1 MKLLPLLSAL
11 VVVLLAAGCASSYRV
26 VQVPQYGADLYPQST
41 TRAGV
46 TVAIDEIRAP
56 ERVKRLFGADLI
68 EEGILPVNVV
78 VSNFGRQRMLLKPSD
93 ILLHGE
99 KEVIDPVPVETV
111 MAVAT
116 RQKSFLRDSTK
127 EEVDRYFEQSAF
139 KETSLNPG
147 DTYSGVMFFAV
158 PAPKRRLDRFFT
170 SWNVY
175 RRSGPKMRVG
185 LTNLESGE
193 RVLFPPFSITLPE
206 DAGRFSY

>member
-1 MKLLPLLSAL
+1 MQRIEWLSIARDVLDAFTYVIPIEDARQLLEDAGLTLGTVTDRPDADRPEGTVIEQSP
-11 VVVLLAAGCASSYRV
+11 AAGV
-26 VQVPQYGADLYPQST
+26 EVGNGA
-41 TRAGV
+41 
-46 TVAIDEIRAP
+46 
-56 ERVKRLFGADLI
+56 
-68 EEGILPVNVV
+68 PVNVV
-78 VSNFGRQRMLLKPSD
+78 VSNFGKQRMLLKPSD

-127 EEVDRYFEQSAF
+127 EEVDRYFERSAF
-139 KETSLNPG
+139 KETTLSPG

-175 RRSGPKMRVG
+175 RRSGPKMRIG